1 MRSDYDRAKLVKL
14 QKVFAATSALLSANN
29 CRQQEQ
35 KIAAPNKTVDP
46 KPMNDANESVWLES
60 VVQLKNG
67 YESDAVARFTG
78 RLLALAKS
86 RMPERI
92 NQRVDPED
100 VVQSVFRTFFARNA
114 AGQFV
119 FQETPDVWRLLA
131 AITYRKVQQTIRFHQ
146 RHQRDVQREESGME
160 HDERLPESE
169 ATASSLAIM
178 VELVDRIIE
187 RIPEQHRDIL
197 KLRLENYSVDEIA
210 DRVEVSTRTVE
221 RALAIIRKTATSLLE
236 E

>member
-1 MRSDYDRAKLVKL
+1 M
-14 QKVFAATSALLSANN
+14 
-29 CRQQEQ
+29 EQ
-35 KIAAPNKTVDP
+35 
-46 KPMNDANESVWLES
+46 
-60 VVQLKNG
+60 
-67 YESDAVARFTG
+67 
-78 RLLALAKS
+78 
-86 RMPERI
+86 
-92 NQRVDPED
+92 
-100 VVQSVFRTFFARNA
+100 
-114 AGQFV
+114 
-119 FQETPDVWRLLA
+119 
-131 AITYRKVQQTIRFHQ
+131 
-146 RHQRDVQREESGME
+146 
-160 HDERLPESE
+160 DERLPESE